1 MLSNQRGQIIT
12 WRFTKEANE
21 LISERPIMQIIGA
34 RTEFFIRL
42 LAGKMVLFYKRQ
54 GSIYRIGSFKP
65 HLNLVARLKCKNKN
79 MVRISIMNGS
89 TVFASIKLEKKL
101 PFAMIK
107 ISNNADLVSHLEISE
122 L

>member
-1 MLSNQRGQIIT
+1 
-12 WRFTKEANE
+12 
-21 LISERPIMQIIGA
+21 MQIIGA

-65 HLNLVARLKCKNKN
+65 HLNLVAKLKCKNKD
-79 MVRISIMNGS
+79 MVRISIMNGP
-89 TVFASIKLEKKL
+89 TIFAAIELEKKL

-107 ISNNADLVSHLEISE
+107 ITDNTDLVLKLEISTI
-122 L
+122 